1 MPNRKTRPGTIT
13 LNFEVSDQLH
23 AKIKAKANSEN
34 LSISALVRRVLGS
47 PPLRSYRKKQKLPVS
62 K

>member
-1 MPNRKTRPGTIT
+1 MTNRKTRPGTIT

-23 AKIKAKANSEN
+23 AKIKAKANSQN
-34 LSISALVRRVLGS
+34 LSISALVRRILGS
-47 PPLRSYRKKQKLPVS
+47 PPLRNYRKKIKLSVS